1 MYMYVV
7 DALQFYKLKL
17 LTKNSKGVLIR
28 DFKGR
33 FIIGKMTKIRPV
45 LKVWKVMNQSYMYV
59 YYVYNWQDWSPFRA
73 CTIAYFVA
81 LKRWQSFSTRLS
93 HWRSFWI
100 KENRY
105 LKTISMPIII
115 LWRTGLSLITCMI
128 VWKEK

>member
-59 YYVYNWQDWSPFRA
+59 YYVYNWQDWSPFRV

-81 LKRWQSFSTRLS
+81 LKR
-93 HWRSFWI
+93 
-100 KENRY
+100 
-105 LKTISMPIII
+105 
-115 LWRTGLSLITCMI
+115 
-128 VWKEK
+128 

>member
-59 YYVYNWQDWSPFRA
+59 YYVYNWQDWSPFKV

-81 LKRWQSFSTRLS
+81 LKR
-93 HWRSFWI
+93 
-100 KENRY
+100 
-105 LKTISMPIII
+105 
-115 LWRTGLSLITCMI
+115 
-128 VWKEK
+128 

>member
-17 LTKNSKGVLIR
+17 LTKNSKGVLRR

-59 YYVYNWQDWSPFRA
+59 YYVYNWQDWSPFRV

-81 LKRWQSFSTRLS
+81 LKR
-93 HWRSFWI
+93 
-100 KENRY
+100 
-105 LKTISMPIII
+105 
-115 LWRTGLSLITCMI
+115 
-128 VWKEK
+128 

>member
-1 MYMYVV
+1 MYVV

-17 LTKNSKGVLIR
+17 LTKSSKGVLIR

-59 YYVYNWQDWSPFRA
+59 YYVYNWQDWSPFRV

-81 LKRWQSFSTRLS
+81 LKR
-93 HWRSFWI
+93 
-100 KENRY
+100 
-105 LKTISMPIII
+105 
-115 LWRTGLSLITCMI
+115 
-128 VWKEK
+128 

>member
-1 MYMYVV
+1 MYVV

-17 LTKNSKGVLIR
+17 LPKNSKGVLRR

-59 YYVYNWQDWSPFRA
+59 YYVYNWQDWSPFRV

-81 LKRWQSFSTRLS
+81 LKR
-93 HWRSFWI
+93 
-100 KENRY
+100 
-105 LKTISMPIII
+105 
-115 LWRTGLSLITCMI
+115 
-128 VWKEK
+128 

>member
-1 MYMYVV
+1 MYVV

-28 DFKGR
+28 AFKGR

-59 YYVYNWQDWSPFRA
+59 YYVYNWQDWSPFRV

-81 LKRWQSFSTRLS
+81 LKR
-93 HWRSFWI
+93 
-100 KENRY
+100 
-105 LKTISMPIII
+105 
-115 LWRTGLSLITCMI
+115 
-128 VWKEK
+128 

>member
-17 LTKNSKGVLIR
+17 LTKNSKGVLRR

-59 YYVYNWQDWSPFRA
+59 YYVYNWQDWSPFKV

-81 LKRWQSFSTRLS
+81 LKR
-93 HWRSFWI
+93 
-100 KENRY
+100 
-105 LKTISMPIII
+105 
-115 LWRTGLSLITCMI
+115 
-128 VWKEK
+128 

>member
-17 LTKNSKGVLIR
+17 LPKNSKGVLRR

-59 YYVYNWQDWSPFRA
+59 YYVYNWQDWSPFRV

-81 LKRWQSFSTRLS
+81 LKR
-93 HWRSFWI
+93 
-100 KENRY
+100 
-105 LKTISMPIII
+105 
-115 LWRTGLSLITCMI
+115 
-128 VWKEK
+128 

>member
-1 MYMYVV
+1 MYVV

-59 YYVYNWQDWSPFRA
+59 YYVYNWQDWSPIRV

-81 LKRWQSFSTRLS
+81 LKR
-93 HWRSFWI
+93 
-100 KENRY
+100 
-105 LKTISMPIII
+105 
-115 LWRTGLSLITCMI
+115 
-128 VWKEK
+128 

>member
-17 LTKNSKGVLIR
+17 LTKNSKGVLRR

-59 YYVYNWQDWSPFRA
+59 YYVYNWQDWSPFRV